1 MIEETK
7 KQLTELKTALDVV
20 TLWMDKKEGDDLIER
35 TVSEFLRIKTLH
47 FRDSLYN
54 EFQKEI

>member
-1 MIEETK
+1 MIDETK
-7 KQLTELKTALDVV
+7 KQMKDLKESLDVV
-20 TLWMDKKEGDDLIER
+20 TLWMDKKEGDELIER

-54 EFQKEI
+54 EFKKEE